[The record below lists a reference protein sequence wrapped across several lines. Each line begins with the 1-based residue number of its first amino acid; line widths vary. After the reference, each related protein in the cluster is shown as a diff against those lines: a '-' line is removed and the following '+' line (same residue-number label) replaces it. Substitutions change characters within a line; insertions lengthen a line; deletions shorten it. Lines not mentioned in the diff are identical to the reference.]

1 MHTYCPST
9 MLKEKA
15 DEVGTIFGSCGG
27 VVSLNLLK
35 SSQFKTDLKS
45 YNDTRD
51 RNTLEAL
58 CTVVRM
64 LGNKQSIPAM
74 YDDHPL
80 QCRVRGLKGTVN
92 VRDCHPQGDRVLLY
106 EILDDAIILYR
117 FGKHSEVLE
126 RVRRCLKDRYLVPP
140 ME

>member
-1 MHTYCPST
+1 MW
-9 MLKEKA
+9 
-15 DEVGTIFGSCGG
+15 G

-45 YNDTRD
+45 YNENRD

-58 CTVVRM
+58 FTVVRM
-64 LGNKQSIPAM
+64 IGNRQPLPAM

-80 QCRVRGLKGTVN
+80 QGRVRGLEDAVN

-106 EILDDAIILYR
+106 IGLETFPHTTQILSCDT
-117 FGKHSEVLE
+117 
-126 RVRRCLKDRYLVPP
+126 P
-140 ME
+140 

>member
-1 MHTYCPST
+1 MRWEQFLGH
-9 MLKEKA
+9 
-15 DEVGTIFGSCGG
+15 VG
-27 VVSLNLLK
+27 VVSLSLLK

-45 YNDTRD
+45 YNENRD

-58 CTVVRM
+58 FTVVRM
-64 LGNKQSIPAM
+64 IGNGQPLPAM

-80 QCRVRGLKGTVN
+80 QGRVRGLKGTVN

-126 RVRRCLKDRYLVPP
+126 RVRRCSKYRYSVLP

>member
-1 MHTYCPST
+1 MRWEQFLGH
-9 MLKEKA
+9 
-15 DEVGTIFGSCGG
+15 VGM
-27 VVSLNLLK
+27 VRLNLLK

-45 YNDTRD
+45 YNENRD
-51 RNTLEAL
+51 RKTLEAL
-58 CTVVRM
+58 FTVVRRI
-64 LGNKQSIPAM
+64 GNEQPPLPAM

-80 QCRVRGLKGTVN
+80 QGRVRGLKDAVN

-126 RVRRCLKDRYLVPP
+126 RFRRRSEPRYSVPP
-140 ME
+140 MG